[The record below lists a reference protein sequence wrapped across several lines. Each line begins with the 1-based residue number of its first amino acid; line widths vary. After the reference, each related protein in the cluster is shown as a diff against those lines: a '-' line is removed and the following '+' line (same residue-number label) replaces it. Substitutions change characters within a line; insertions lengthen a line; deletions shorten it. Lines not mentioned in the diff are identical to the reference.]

1 MREANNQDD
10 LDMDPPPPR
19 RHQAGPS
26 NIFNQIM
33 GGMGGLGAAGGF
45 GGFHR
50 AAPPEYIVRTDRR
63 NLADGIGLMM
73 IISRH
78 TRWRLWIE
86 KIGLSCCMVARVSC
100 IEGGE
105 RNEADEI
112 VVMPPSALAKL
123 CTSPSLLQ

>member
-1 MREANNQDD
+1 
-10 LDMDPPPPR
+10 MDPPPPR

-50 AAPPEYIVRTDRR
+50 AAPPEYAVRTDRR

-78 TRWRLWIE
+78 TRWRLWIG
-86 KIGLSCCMVARVSC
+86 KIDLSYCMVARVSF
-100 IEGGE
+100 IEREKGM
-105 RNEADEI
+105 R
-112 VVMPPSALAKL
+112 L
-123 CTSPSLLQ
+123 TR

>member
-1 MREANNQDD
+1 MNHGYDDDGELAVPLRCAKANNQDD

-100 IEGGE
+100 IEDSRDAAIGF
-105 RNEADEI
+105 
-112 VVMPPSALAKL
+112 S
-123 CTSPSLLQ
+123 